1 MNNLKIVG
9 AGGAVCSLVPQ
20 LSLKEQLNEI
30 LKLIVEALNS
40 ITKKDPDI
48 VIEITREIICTRNRI
63 IHGFDAISDE
73 KLCSSVLNHLS
84 ELQSEIN
91 NLPSS

>member
-1 MNNLKIVG
+1 MNNIKIVG
-9 AGGAVCSLVPQ
+9 AGGTVRSLVPP

-30 LKLIVEALNS
+30 LRLIGEALNS
-40 ITKKDPDI
+40 ITKKDPDN
-48 VIEITREIICTRNRI
+48 VIEITREIIGTRNRI

-73 KLCSSVLNHLS
+73 KLWSSVLNYLP

-91 NLPSS
+91 NLLSS